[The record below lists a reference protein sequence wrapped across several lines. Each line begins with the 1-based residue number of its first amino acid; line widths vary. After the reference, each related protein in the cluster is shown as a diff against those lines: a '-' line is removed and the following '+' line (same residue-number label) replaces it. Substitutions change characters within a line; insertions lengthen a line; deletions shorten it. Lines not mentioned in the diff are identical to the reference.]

1 MGTLP
6 RGGSDDDLPTLWPP
20 HALPRATERTKVA
33 MALSSPAVDRRK
45 QLGAFYTPPH
55 LVSALVDWAVRDASD
70 RILEPAAG
78 EAAFLLA
85 ALKRLKLLGASD
97 AGSRVVGVEIDAAAA
112 AETRNLL
119 AGEGPRSTVL
129 QQDFFEV
136 SPEKTGTFNVAL
148 GNPPYVRYHLFRG
161 EARERGRVAS
171 AAAGVNLTGLASSWA
186 PFVIHTARFLAPDG
200 RLAFVLPAELL
211 HVDYAGP
218 VREFLL
224 RRFGSVTVIV
234 FDEAVF
240 PGATID
246 TALLLAEGGPRRGLR
261 VVRMPDSRGIR
272 EAMNVEAFSP
282 APAGRW
288 SSLLSATEGP
298 QILERLRRERRV
310 RMISDVASVD
320 IGFVSGANDFF
331 VLTRDE
337 ARRSG
342 LRRALLRPAI
352 VRPGQLRGAI
362 LSASDA
368 SDLLE
373 SERCLLLSLSASGL
387 DRATTDLGRYLRRG
401 KRLGIHRGYKC
412 RVRNPWYVVPG
423 IRVPDAFMSYMSNIT
438 PRIVLNEAGFSSSN
452 LVHQLTFHLT
462 ERNHAR
468 AYIAALHSSPALLS
482 FELEGRSYGGGVL
495 KHETKEAE
503 RVLFPF
509 DDAIAE
515 DLAMLL
521 PAVDLALR
529 DRGAEAAAALVDAA
543 LVAKGL
549 LTNDDLAAIRQSRAQ
564 LHARRVGRGRTA

>member
-1 MGTLP
+1 MGEMP
-6 RGGSDDDLPTLWPP
+6 PSDDDPPTLWPP
-20 HALPRATERTKVA
+20 HVLPRAAERTKVA

-45 QLGAFYTPPH
+45 ELGVFYTPPD
-55 LVSALVDWAVRDASD
+55 LVSALVDWAVRDADD

-85 ALKRLKLLGASD
+85 ALKRLKFLGASD

-112 AETRNLL
+112 AETRRLL
-119 AGEGPRSTVL
+119 AAEGAESTVL
-129 QQDFFEV
+129 HQDFFEV
-136 SPEKTGTFNVAL
+136 SPEKTGAFKVAL

-161 EARERGRVAS
+161 EARERARVAS

-240 PGATID
+240 PGASID
-246 TALLLAEGGPRRGLR
+246 TALLFAEGGPRRGLR
-261 VVRMPDSRGIR
+261 IIRLSDSRGIP
-272 EAMNVEAFSP
+272 EAMRVEAFGP
-282 APAGRW
+282 APSGRW
-288 SSLLSATEGP
+288 SSLLSATEGT
-298 QILERLRRERRV
+298 QVLDRLRRERRV

-320 IGFVSGANDFF
+320 IGFVTGANNFF

-342 LRRALLRPAI
+342 LRRAVLRPAI

-362 LSASDA
+362 LSTTDA
-368 SDLLE
+368 VDLLE
-373 SERCLLLSLSASGL
+373 SERCLLLSLTASGL
-387 DRATTDLGRYLRRG
+387 DRAATALGRYLRRG

-412 RVRNPWYVVPG
+412 SVRSPWYAVPG
-423 IRVPDAFMSYMSNIT
+423 IRVPDAFMSYMSNVT

-462 ERNHAR
+462 ERSHAR
-468 AYIAALHSSPALLS
+468 AYITALHSSPALLS

-509 DDAIAE
+509 DDEISE
-515 DLAMLL
+515 NLAMLL
-521 PAVDLALR
+521 PAVDAALR
-529 DRGAEAAAALVDAA
+529 DGGADAAAALVDAA
-543 LVAKGL
+543 LVERGL
-549 LTNDDLAAIRQSRAQ
+549 VTDEDLAAVREARAQ
-564 LHARRVGRGRTA
+564 LHARRVSRGRTA